1 MARSLRSTIV
11 AAIATAGLA
20 ASLGASEAASAALFH
35 SGGPHGGFHGGGFH
49 GLRGGGF
56 HAFHGGFRSFGG
68 LRGFRGG
75 GFRGGFAHGFRRG
88 GFHGLIAGR
97 DWSGHSSFGRFQHG
111 WGRRSLADVFRHGVP
126 GFASGLGRNWTRS
139 GGRYNAVW
147 GGYGGYGG
155 GGDYY
160 SDFDGLWGGDVFG
173 LEGLAA
179 GLALG
184 GGDCLIFS
192 PVYDNLGQYL
202 GVAPIDVCQ
211 L

>member
-1 MARSLRSTIV
+1 MTGSLRSTIV
-11 AAIATAGLA
+11 AAIALTGLA
-20 ASLGASEAASAALFH
+20 VSLGASEPASAALFH

-49 GLRGGGF
+49 GGGFHGFRGGGF
-56 HAFHGGFRSFGG
+56 HAFHAFH
-68 LRGFRGG
+68 G
-75 GFRGGFAHGFRRG
+75 GFRGFHGRFAHGFRRG

-97 DWSGHSSFGRFQHG
+97 NWSGHGAFGRFQHG
-111 WGRRSLADVFRHGVP
+111 WGRRSLAEVFRHGAP

-139 GGRYNAVW
+139 GLGGRYNAVW

-179 GLALG
+179 GLAPG
-184 GGDCLIFS
+184 GDDCLIFS

-202 GVAPIDVCQ
+202 RVAPIDICQ